1 MSTSQPVSRPALP
14 RWVVPATL
22 VVGLLLVVG
31 GAVTLWR
38 SLHRATFGWF
48 AYSPLSET
56 ISVQPGGHWIGI
68 SLLIAGALVLG
79 AVGGFVVGR
88 RTR

>member
-1 MSTSQPVSRPALP
+1 MSSDEVPARSVP
-14 RWVVPATL
+14 RWMLIVAGGAGV
-22 VVGLLLVVG
+22 LLVVG

-38 SLHRATFGWF
+38 SLHSATFGWF

-56 ISVQPGGHWIGI
+56 VAIHHPGQGLGV
-68 SLLIAGALVLG
+68 SLLVGGALVLG

>member
-22 VVGLLLVVG
+22 VVGILLVG
-31 GAVTLWR
+31 GGGVALWR
-38 SLHRATFGWF
+38 SLHRGFGWF
-48 AYSPLSET
+48 AYAPMSET
-56 ISVQPGGHWIGI
+56 VYSRSSGQGLGI
-68 SLLIAGALVLG
+68 ALLVTGALVLG

>member
-22 VVGLLLVVG
+22 VVGILLVVAG
-31 GAVTLWR
+31 SVALWR
-38 SLHRATFGWF
+38 SLHRGFGWF
-48 AYSPLSET
+48 AYSPMSET
-56 ISVQPGGHWIGI
+56 VYSRSSGQGLGI
-68 SLLIAGALVLG
+68 ALLVAGALVLG